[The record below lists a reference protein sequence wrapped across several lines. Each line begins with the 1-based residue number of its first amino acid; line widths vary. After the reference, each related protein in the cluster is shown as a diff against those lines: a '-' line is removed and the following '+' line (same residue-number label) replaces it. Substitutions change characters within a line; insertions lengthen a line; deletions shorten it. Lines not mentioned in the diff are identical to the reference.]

1 MPTPNKSTI
10 LMGRIAKYAPD
21 NLNMLLYKLSGG
33 RLMNK
38 TPGGNLK
45 ILLLTTTGRKSGV
58 QRTRPVMYYQEGKNY
73 AIVASNSGSDKPPLW
88 YLNLK
93 ANPQATVQVGSLIQT
108 VVARE
113 TVGEE
118 RDRLWNAM
126 AEIQPVFRAFESF
139 TQRTIPVIILQPQS

>member
-1 MPTPNKSTI
+1 MPTPDKLTI
-10 LMGRIAKYAPD
+10 LMGRIAKYSPD

-45 ILLLTTTGRKSGV
+45 ILLLTTTGRKSGI
-58 QRTRPVMYYQEGKNY
+58 QRTHPVMYYQEGKDY
-73 AIVASNSGSDKPPLW
+73 AIVASNSGSDKPPSW

-93 ANPQATVQVGSLIQT
+93 ANSRATIQVGSLIQT

-113 TVGEE
+113 AVGEE
-118 RDRLWNAM
+118 RYRLWNTM
-126 AEIQPVFRAFESF
+126 VEIQPVFRAFESF
-139 TQRTIPVIILQPQS
+139 TRRTIPVIVLQPQS